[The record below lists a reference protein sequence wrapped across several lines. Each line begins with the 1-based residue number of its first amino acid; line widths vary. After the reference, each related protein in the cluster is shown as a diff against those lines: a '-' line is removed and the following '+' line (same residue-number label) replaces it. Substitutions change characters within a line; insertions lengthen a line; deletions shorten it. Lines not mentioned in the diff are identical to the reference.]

1 MDVDKRSEIPIYA
14 YFGSKEGM
22 LTLKH
27 LIPDSVSVMT
37 KEGFRRYKIDRH
49 KYDKSLIKDVDLR
62 IHLSTLLGKY
72 PISIDTLTMNW
83 DSCLYNKLLLVNTQI
98 RYIHTDLNLRNDT
111 IYSNID
117 NCKRLDSLTVKYLG
131 FRCEHEFTGFVAFPA
146 WWSCLSL
153 GEWLCLLFPWAMLIG
168 ILFSYAP
175 LQHFLQRKFVKE
187 TIVEKEIHLADV
199 PIDQAEI
206 YQLPDGCLFNSLTA
220 TLTKGEISQ
229 RIRPQSALLLKLFLQ
244 KENNCLSAYEI
255 EHGLWNGQGT
265 TDQLHKAI
273 Q

>member
-1 MDVDKRSEIPIYA
+1 MS
-14 YFGSKEGM
+14 
-22 LTLKH
+22 
-27 LIPDSVSVMT
+27 
-37 KEGFRRYKIDRH
+37 
-49 KYDKSLIKDVDLR
+49 SLFAE
-62 IHLSTLLGKY
+62 Y
-72 PISIDTLTMNW
+72 PLSIDTLIIHW
-83 DSCLYNKLLLVNTQI
+83 DSLLYLKQI
-98 RYIHTDLNLRNDT
+98 PIRGKVRYVYTDLELQNDT
-111 IYSNID
+111 IYSVVS
-117 NCKRLDSLTVKYLG
+117 KQSLRLDSLTVKYLG

-199 PIDQAEI
+199 PIDQAEV

-273 Q
+273 QRLRTDLKNASSEVLIKNVNGNYELKLPVASNDLND